1 MREKK
6 MKVEIYAC
14 EEHIDMALED
24 FVNTK
29 EEAPEILS
37 VSVEKCAYCDRMALY
52 LIKKAEE
59 FY

>member
-1 MREKK
+1 

-24 FVNTK
+24 FVNAK

-37 VSVEKCAYCDRMALY
+37 VSSGKCAYCDRMALY
-52 LIKKAEE
+52 FIKKAEE